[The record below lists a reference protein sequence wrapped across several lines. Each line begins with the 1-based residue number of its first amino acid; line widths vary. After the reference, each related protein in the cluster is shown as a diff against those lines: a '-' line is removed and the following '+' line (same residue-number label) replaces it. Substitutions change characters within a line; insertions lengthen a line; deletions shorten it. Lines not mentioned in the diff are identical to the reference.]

1 MKKKE
6 EQTADKVTAATE
18 AMTVILQDLTDDE
31 AAVVLDWAVTITK
44 HTPSLLYILVRA
56 MKACNAEKM
65 ILTLKRDGK
74 FSVDFLAPGGK
85 SLTFGNKPA

>member
-31 AAVVLDWAVTITK
+31 AAVVLGWAVTITK

-56 MKACNAEKM
+56 MKAGNAEKM